1 MIYLFT
7 HVIWKDINHNME
19 RKVTKLEHCHTEVL
33 VNVDKDLWKK
43 AQDKAFNK
51 LAANV
56 TVPGFRK
63 GKAPINMVKGR
74 VDQMKVFNEAI
85 NNVLDPVYQE
95 VLKEEKIQPVARPAF
110 DVTKLS
116 EDELEVKVT
125 LVTAPEV
132 ELGKYQ
138 GREIGKE
145 KAIVSDK
152 DVEESLNELRK
163 QNATIVPKEGQ
174 AENGDIVVIDF
185 DGSINGVPF
194 EGGKAE
200 NHELELGSHSFIEG
214 FEDQLVGSSAGI
226 EVDVKVTFPK
236 NYGPDEIAGKDAVFH
251 VKVNEVK
258 QKVLPELNEEF
269 IKDLNIKDVNN
280 IDELKANRKEALQK
294 QKENAAK
301 REYLDKLIE
310 EIRKDSKFDIADEIV
325 NEEIEGRK
333 RDLQNRLQQ
342 SGIDLEQYKA
352 LTRTTDEAL
361 NEQLK
366 GEAQKGLESFLVMDN
381 VRSKENI
388 TISDE
393 EFEFELAKMA
403 EQYNMTIDQIKNA
416 LGQQLGQFRN
426 NLLMSRIEDFLYSN
440 NK

>member
-1 MIYLFT
+1 
-7 HVIWKDINHNME
+7 ME
-19 RKVTKLEHCHTEVL
+19 RKVTKLEHCHIEVL

-110 DVTKLS
+110 DITKLS

-138 GREIGKE
+138 GREIGKQ
-145 KAIVSDK
+145 KATVSDK

-163 QNATIVPKEGQ
+163 QNATIVPKDGQ
-174 AENGDIVVIDF
+174 AENGDTVVIDF
-185 DGSINGVPF
+185 EGSVDGVPF

-269 IKDLNIKDVNN
+269 IKDLNIADVKTV
-280 IDELKANRKEALQK
+280 DELKANRKEALQK

-310 EIRKDSKFDIADEIV
+310 EIRKESKFDIADEIIE
-325 NEEIEGRK
+325 EEIEGRK

-342 SGIDLEQYKA
+342 SGIDLEQYKT

-361 NEQLK
+361 HEQLK

-381 VRSKENI
+381 VRAKENI

-426 NLLMSRIEDFLYSN
+426 NILMSRIEDFLYNN

>member
-1 MIYLFT
+1 
-7 HVIWKDINHNME
+7 ME
-19 RKVTKLEHCHTEVL
+19 RKVTKLEHCHTEVV

-43 AQDKAFNK
+43 AQEKAFNK

-63 GKAPINMVKGR
+63 GKAPANMVKGR
-74 VDQMKVFNEAI
+74 VDQMKVYNEAI
-85 NNVLDPVYQE
+85 NNVLDPVYQDI
-95 VLKEEKIQPVARPAF
+95 LKEEKIQPVARPSF
-110 DVTKLS
+110 DITKLS
-116 EDELEVKVT
+116 DEELEVKVT

-138 GREIGKE
+138 GLEIGKKE
-145 KAIVSDK
+145 AEVTDK
-152 DVEESLNELRK
+152 DVEEAIEALRK
-163 QNATIVPKEGQ
+163 QNATIVPKDGQ

-185 DGSINGVPF
+185 DGSIDGVPF

-214 FEDQLVGSSAGI
+214 FEDQLVGASAGI

-258 QKVLPELNEEF
+258 QKVLPELNDEF
-269 IKDLNIKDVNN
+269 IKDLNLPEVKSIDDLRNN
-280 IDELKANRKEALQK
+280 RQAALQK
-294 QKENAAK
+294 QKEAALK
-301 REYLDKLIE
+301 REYLDKLISM
-310 EIRKDSKFDIADEIV
+310 IRKDSKFDIP
-325 NEEIEGRK
+325 EELLKEEAEGRK
-333 RDLQNRLQQ
+333 KDLENRIQQ
-342 SGIDLEQYKA
+342 SGIDLEQYKV
-352 LTRTTDEAL
+352 LTRTNDEAI
-361 NEQLK
+361 
-366 GEAQKGLESFLVMDN
+366 EAQLREEATNGLESFLVLDN

-393 EFEFELAKMA
+393 EFDFELAKMA
-403 EQYNMTIDQIKNA
+403 DQYNMSIEQIKNA
-416 LGQQLGQFRN
+416 LGRQLGQFRN
-426 NLLMSRIEDFLYSN
+426 NLLMSRIEDFLYNN